1 MSCVLRYV
9 SLIQLFLS
17 LISCRHEKQFQKHHS
32 KQVGK
37 QKKEQP
43 KLFQPDFQHMSG
55 TKNTHIQGK
64 AVGEQK
70 TKKTQ
75 ALWNTGKHRII
86 VGHCREMQISC
97 IKTKWAWWTA
107 DTKSCWGNTR
117 EARWFGGAH
126 SGIRAEQTSGTQD
139 RCGKTGIT
147 KEIL

>member
-64 AVGEQK
+64 AVGEQRP
-70 TKKTQ
+70 KKPRPFETQ
-75 ALWNTGKHRII
+75 ENTGSLWAIAGKCRLAALKRNEHGEQLTQRAAGETQEKQGDLVEHTVESGQSKQVEHR
-86 VGHCREMQISC
+86 
-97 IKTKWAWWTA
+97 
-107 DTKSCWGNTR
+107 
-117 EARWFGGAH
+117 
-126 SGIRAEQTSGTQD
+126 
-139 RCGKTGIT
+139 TGVE
-147 KEIL
+147 KQA